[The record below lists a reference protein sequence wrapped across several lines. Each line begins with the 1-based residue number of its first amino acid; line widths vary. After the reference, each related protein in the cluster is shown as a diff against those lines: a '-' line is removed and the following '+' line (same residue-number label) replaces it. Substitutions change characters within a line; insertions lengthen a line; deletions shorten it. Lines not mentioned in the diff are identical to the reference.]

1 LILIYLGASPGAL
14 AIPSVARELSES
26 GHRVEV
32 ILGQRARGFV
42 GPAAFGD
49 AAIVDEPSETPEA
62 VLFAPAT
69 TDTVAR
75 LARGLDRGARS
86 FAVVVP
92 DLDAA
97 TAEHPAVRENLDLL
111 WEDGYRVVE
120 GSDGCMA
127 DAREVVAKLLGG
139 LGGPMEGLRLLVTA
153 GGTREPIDSVR
164 FIGNRSSGKM
174 GLAVAREASRLGA
187 GVTLIAANMEAV
199 EPGIEVHAVETAGEL
214 RDAVLDLAAQSDAL
228 VMAAAVSD
236 FTPASPVGEKIR
248 RREGTIRLELAP
260 TDDILGS
267 VTERYPDLFV
277 VGFAATHGDPLDD
290 ARDKLGRKGA
300 DLIVGND
307 ISGEG
312 VGFGADENEV
322 YVVGREEERFVPRA
336 SKQEVAGVILDT
348 MIVEMERQR

>member
-1 LILIYLGASPGAL
+1 MAPVGEI
-14 AIPSVARELSES
+14 VA
-26 GHRVEV
+26 G
-32 ILGQRARGFV
+32 
-42 GPAAFGD
+42 
-49 AAIVDEPSETPEA
+49 
-62 VLFAPAT
+62 
-69 TDTVAR
+69 
-75 LARGLDRGARS
+75 
-86 FAVVVP
+86 
-92 DLDAA
+92 
-97 TAEHPAVRENLDLL
+97 
-111 WEDGYRVVE
+111 
-120 GSDGCMA
+120 
-127 DAREVVAKLLGG
+127 LLGG
-139 LGGPMEGLRLLVTA
+139 LGGPMSGLRLLVTA
-153 GGTREPIDSVR
+153 GGTHEPMDSVR

-174 GLAVAREASRLGA
+174 GLAVAREGLRLGA
-187 GVTLIAANMEAV
+187 EVTVVAANVGAE
-199 EPGIEVHAVETAGEL
+199 EPGTETLHVETVEEL
-214 RDAVLDLAAQSDAL
+214 RAEVLKRAEGADAL

-248 RREGTIRLELAP
+248 RREGTTSLELAP

-348 MIVEMERQR
+348 MMVEMERQR